1 MIHTSP
7 DKLTIERYAAGELGE
22 NKSRELTA
30 HLAECTTCK
39 DYHMSITKERET
51 FLRVYPFEEL
61 LKRKVSAS
69 PQSSILE
76 GLKAILNILNK
87 PVLFP
92 VYASFLF
99 FLVITPLMFSLNHDT
114 TQFKGAHALSF
125 AYQRAGNTIQG
136 NSAYRLQN
144 GDKVQVFFTSGG
156 YRNASLASVDKN
168 GTVSFY
174 HPDASSQYCSVNV
187 AGGTQEAFPGSILFN
202 DVQGDEL
209 VVLILSETPVT
220 VESVKSWVGDAFSKN
235 RELSSLNKVLGGR
248 MPNVKSSVS
257 SLLLVKD

>member
-1 MIHTSP
+1 MSHTSP

-30 HLAECTTCK
+30 HLEQCSSCN
-39 DYHMSITKERET
+39 DYHKSITKEREM
-51 FLRVYPFEEL
+51 FLRVYPYEEL
-61 LKRKVSAS
+61 LKRRVSAK
-69 PQSSILE
+69 PQNRVLD
-76 GLKAILNILNK
+76 GLKTVLNTLNK
-87 PVLFP
+87 PILFP

-99 FLVITPLMFSLNHDT
+99 FFVITPLMFSLNNNT

-136 NSAYRLQN
+136 TSAYRLQN

-156 YRNASLASVDKN
+156 YRNASLASIDKN

-174 HPDASSQYCSVNV
+174 HPDASSQYCSVGV
-187 AGGTQEAFPGSILFN
+187 TGGAQEAFPGSILFN

-209 VVLILSETPVT
+209 VFLILSEIPVT
-220 VESVKSWVGDAFSKN
+220 VESVKSWASDAFRKN
-235 RELSSLNKVLGGR
+235 PELLSLSKVLGGR

-257 SLLLVKD
+257 TLLLVKD